1 MFDPTSRY
9 ANLETLTHTATDS
22 DGEPRTIRYCARRF
36 LPDTSSS
43 VTLMEHVVVQGNRL
57 DNIAA
62 RSLGDPLLFWRIADS
77 NNALVPETL
86 CDEPGTR
93 ITISLPSA

>member
-22 DGEPRTIRYCARRF
+22 DGEPRTIRY
-36 LPDTSSS
+36 
-43 VTLMEHVVVQGNRL
+43 
-57 DNIAA
+57 